1 MTINSPNED
10 AAKIRRNLSHRQRRE
25 LEKLAKDPE
34 GRGYYGSCTNS
45 TMGALKRRGLVD
57 ILWSEI
63 PGSPYRSERWIIT
76 EAGKSVSGVNP

>member
-1 MTINSPNED
+1 MSINSAIED
-10 AAKIRRNLSHRQRRE
+10 SAKIRGNLSSSQRRE

-76 EAGKSVSGVNP
+76 EVGKSVAGVHQ